1 MKKSKLAT
9 YTNIAN
15 NYGGRRLYKVSKIAI
30 HHMAGRMTARQCADY
45 FARTDRIASSNYTIG
60 WDGSIALSVPEEYRA
75 YTTSSSWCDERAI
88 TIEVSNED
96 NNGGDWKI
104 TDKAYNALLDLVT
117 DICRRYNIKDC
128 SYTGDKDGV
137 LQKHEWYAWTNCP
150 GAYLG
155 SKFPEISRIVNQRLK
170 SKTID
175 LTNKNKGNLAK
186 ITVSALNVRKEPN
199 DKSKIVTVV
208 KKNEVYTITDVKG
221 NWGKLKSGTGWIY
234 LPMTDFS
241 NYPVDLTNSIGLYKF
256 KTDTNI
262 RYNPSTRSNV
272 KRVAIKNS
280 MVSITEIKNGWA
292 KISNKDEWFW
302 LKLATQIK
310 EFNVDVKKYTN
321 VREKAS
327 INSKIVDIFIKVK
340 STKIK
345 EVKNGWG
352 LINSKKGW
360 IWLGLTSLKK

>member
-1 MKKSKLAT
+1 MAKSKLAT

-15 NYGGRRLYKVSKIAI
+15 NYGNRRLYKVSKIAI
-30 HHMAGRMTARQCADY
+30 HHMAGKMTAKQCADY

-117 DICRRYNIKDC
+117 DICKRYGIKDC

-150 GAYLG
+150 GKYLG

-170 SKTID
+170 
-175 LTNKNKGNLAK
+175 GN
-186 ITVSALNVRKEPN
+186 
-199 DKSKIVTVV
+199 V
-208 KKNEVYTITDVKG
+208 KKKN
-221 NWGKLKSGTGWIY
+221 
-234 LPMTDFS
+234 
-241 NYPVDLTNSIGLYKF
+241 VDLTNSKGLYQIKNG
-256 KTDTNI
+256 TNI
-262 RYNPSTRSNV
+262 RLNPSINSDI
-272 KRVAIKNS
+272 KRVTKNGEI
-280 MVSITEIKNGWA
+280 VSVTEIKNGWA
-292 KISNKDEWFW
+292 KIAKKNEWFW
-302 LKLATQIK
+302 LDLSTQIK
-310 EFNVDVKKYTN
+310 EFDVDVKTNTN
-321 VREKAS
+321 VREKPTT
-327 INSKIVDIFIKVK
+327 NSKIVDRFIKVK
-340 STKIK
+340 STKIR

-360 IWLGLTSLKK
+360 IWLGLTSLK

>member
-1 MKKSKLAT
+1 MTKSKLAT

-15 NYGGRRLYKVSKIAI
+15 NYGNRRLYKVSKIAI
-30 HHMAGRMTARQCADY
+30 HHMAGKMTAKQCADY

-60 WDGSIALSVPEEYRA
+60 WDGSIALSVDEDYRA

-117 DICRRYNIKDC
+117 DICKRYNIKDC

-155 SKFPEISRIVNQRLK
+155 SKFPEISKIVNQRLK
-170 SKTID
+170 EKKVKED
-175 LTNKNKGNLAK
+175 NKNLAT
-186 ITVSALNVRKEPN
+186 IEVELLNIRKDANKDAEL
-199 DKSKIVTVV
+199 TGVV
-208 KKNEVYTITDVKG
+208 KKGNVYTITEVKG
-221 NWGKLKSGTGWIY
+221 DYGKLKSGAGWIY
-234 LPMTDFS
+234 LPMTSFS
-241 NYPVDLTNSIGLYKF
+241 NYPVDLTNSIGLYQIK
-256 KTDTNI
+256 KNTNI

-272 KRVAIKNS
+272 KRVSKNGEI
-280 MVSITEIKNGWA
+280 VSITEIKNGWA
-292 KISNKDEWFW
+292 KIAKKNEWFW
-302 LKLATQIK
+302 LDLSTQIK
-310 EFNVDVKKYTN
+310 EFDVDVKTN
-321 VREKAS
+321 TNIREKPTT
-327 INSKIVDIFIKVK
+327 NSKIVDRFIKVK
-340 STKIK
+340 STKIR

-360 IWLGLTSLKK
+360 IWLGLTSLK